1 MSVGS
6 LPLAISFSALTDAG
20 PSGPGCSTIAGIYAL
35 VTLGLQMNV
44 GFTGLTNFGQ
54 AGFMAVGGYSMA
66 ILVLSAGFSFWLAL
80 PPRS

>member
-1 MSVGS
+1 MTF
-6 LPLAISFSALTDAG
+6 LPFAINFNALTDLG
-20 PSGPGCSTIAGIYAL
+20 FWTGVLTIAGIYAI

-80 PPRS
+80 PWRC